1 MRGSAYQGLPLNASL
16 ARRSAPPALP
26 SVRGTTGPSTFDL
39 RPSTC
44 DPLRDAIGA
53 GGREG
58 EAVADPVLG
67 DDVLRRGRVLL
78 DLAAQAPD
86 VELEVL
92 GVADV
97 LRAPD
102 PLEEPLVRDDLAG
115 VIGQD
120 EEEAPLG
127 AGQLQR
133 LAALQHLPARQ
144 VDGDVAVERD
154 DLRAGRLRQ
163 RRGHP

>member
-1 MRGSAYQGLPLNASL
+1 TDGLGYVLDLRGRRLSGAAPQCVARTAFRASGI
-16 ARRSAPPALP
+16 AERPWPH
-26 SVRGTTGPSTFDL
+26 GPWDL
-39 RPSTC
+39 RPSTF

-102 PLEEPLVRDDLAG
+102 PLEEPLVRVDLAG
-115 VIGQD
+115 VVGRD
-120 EEEAPLG
+120 EGEAPLG
-127 AGQLQR
+127 A
-133 LAALQHLPARQ
+133 A
-144 VDGDVAVERD
+144 
-154 DLRAGRLRQ
+154 
-163 RRGHP
+163 